1 MKVRDDSMR
10 FKVVFLSL
18 FAVMLLAAC
27 GSDDS
32 AKETE
37 EPTDIKEIVN
47 DYSVGTFE
55 NETASITSTELI
67 VTDEN
72 DEEKVYPLPE
82 DEFFVS
88 IAPFVDETHP
98 CEIHSLT
105 GCQGEM
111 IEEDFDVYIEDEDGK
126 IIVDETMTSYA
137 NGFIDLWLP
146 RDHTY
151 EVTITHEDKQATS
164 ELETFEDDGTCVTT
178 FQLI

>member
-1 MKVRDDSMR
+1 MR
-10 FKVVFLSL
+10 VKAILLSL
-18 FAVMLLAAC
+18 LAIMLLAAC
-27 GSDDS
+27 GSDD

-37 EPTDIKEIVN
+37 APKDIKKIVN

-72 DEEKVYPLPE
+72 DDEQTYALPE

-88 IAPFVDETHP
+88 IAPFIDQTHP
-98 CEIHSLT
+98 CDIHSLT

-111 IEEDFDVYIEDEDGK
+111 IEEDFDVYIEDEEGNVV
-126 IIVDETMTSYA
+126 VDEMMTSYA

-151 EVTITHEDKQATS
+151 EVTITYEDKQVTS
-164 ELETFEDDGTCVTT
+164 ELETFEDDGTCITT
-178 FQLI
+178 FQLT

>member
-1 MKVRDDSMR
+1 MR
-10 FKVVFLSL
+10 VKAMLLSAL
-18 FAVMLLAAC
+18 AIILLAAC
-27 GSDDS
+27 GSED

-37 EPTDIKEIVN
+37 TPKDIKEIVHN
-47 DYSVGTFE
+47 YSVGTFE

-72 DEEKVYPLPE
+72 NKEQKYPLPE

-88 IAPFVDETHP
+88 IAPFIEQTHP
-98 CEIHSLT
+98 CDIHSLT

-126 IIVDETMTSYA
+126 VVVDEKMTSHK

-151 EVTITHEDKQATS
+151 LVTITYGDMQVQS
-164 ELETFEDDGTCVTT
+164 ELETFEDNGTCITT
-178 FQLI
+178 FQLL